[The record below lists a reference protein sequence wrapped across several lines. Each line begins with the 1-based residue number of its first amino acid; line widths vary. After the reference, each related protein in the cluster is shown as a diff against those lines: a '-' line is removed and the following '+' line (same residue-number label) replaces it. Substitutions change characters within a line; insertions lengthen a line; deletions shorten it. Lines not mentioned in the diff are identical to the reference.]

1 MKHFARNFLT
11 TTNMSNT
18 STAVQQ
24 QNTKPSVKALFERAD
39 VGKRFAEVLGKRAP
53 QFVTSI
59 LQLAASD
66 KVLANAD
73 PYTVYN
79 AAMTAASL
87 DLPVNKNLGFAW
99 IIGYKNNSK
108 GTTEAQFQL
117 GYKGYIQLAQRT
129 GQYAKINCVEV
140 YANQFKGWNALTEEL
155 DADFSID
162 GIGNVVGY
170 CAYFRLL
177 NGYEKT
183 VYWSSEKVKTHA
195 GRFSKTFRFN
205 DSTWKTDFDAMAK
218 KTVLKNTLSTWGI
231 LSVEL
236 QNALKVDQAV
246 IKNEEE
252 VDYPDYQDANVLS
265 KEEERM
271 LAMIDA
277 AESAEEL
284 YALAPN
290 VMESM
295 GDKYKAKLETFV
307 EKAPI
312 KEEKKGKAVKAEIS
326 FEYFKMKVDAC
337 KTYQEYQALL
347 PDAKDDEKKD
357 YLGRMMNEFVER
369 EMDVEEGKQMV
380 NINLFGN
387 E

>member
-1 MKHFARNFLT
+1 
-11 TTNMSNT
+11 MSNT
-18 STAVQQ
+18 NVAVQQ
-24 QNTKPSVKALFERAD
+24 QNNKPSVKSLFERPD

-66 KVLANAD
+66 KILAVAD

-99 IIGYKNNSK
+99 IIGYKNNAK
-108 GTTEAQFQL
+108 QTTEAQFQL

-140 YANQFKGWNALTEEL
+140 YENQFKGWNALTEEL
-155 DADFSID
+155 DADFSLE
-162 GIGNVVGY
+162 GSGRVVGY
-170 CAYFRLL
+170 CAFFRLL

-183 VYWSSEKVKTHA
+183 IYWSSEKVRAHA
-195 GRFSKTFRFN
+195 SRFSKNFKFN

-218 KTVLKNTLSTWGI
+218 KTVLKNMLSTWGI

-246 IKNEEE
+246 IKNEDE
-252 VDYPDYQDANVLS
+252 VEYPDYQDANVLS

-271 LAMIDA
+271 MQMI
-277 AESAEEL
+277 ESAQTEEEL
-284 YALAPN
+284 NALVPHM
-290 VMESM
+290 MESM
-295 GDKYKAKLETFV
+295 GERFNKKLESLQSANKP
-307 EKAPI
+307 EPKEAKKAS
-312 KEEKKGKAVKAEIS
+312 KKQDHPLD
-326 FEYFKMKVDAC
+326 YFKTLVDNC
-337 KTYQEYQALL
+337 KSYNDYEMLQSDANTQEKL
-347 PDAKDDEKKD
+347 D
-357 YLGRMMNEFVER
+357 YLNLKLDAFVDS
-369 EMDVEEGKQMV
+369 EMTKEVKGNGE
-380 NINLFGN
+380 LFG
-387 E
+387 

>member
-1 MKHFARNFLT
+1 
-11 TTNMSNT
+11 MSNNV
-18 STAVQQ
+18 AVQQ
-24 QNTKPSVKALFERAD
+24 QSNKPSVKALFERPD

-66 KVLANAD
+66 KILAVAD

-99 IIGYKNNSK
+99 IIGYKNNAK
-108 GTTEAQFQL
+108 QTTEAQFQL

-129 GQYAKINCVEV
+129 GQYSKINCVEV
-140 YANQFKGWNALTEEL
+140 YENQFKSWNALTEEL
-155 DADFSID
+155 DADFSSE
-162 GIGNVVGY
+162 GTGRVVGY
-170 CAYFRLL
+170 CGFFRLL

-183 VYWSSEKVKTHA
+183 VYWSSEKVKAHA
-195 GRFSKTFRFN
+195 TRFSKNFKFN

-218 KTVLKNTLSTWGI
+218 KTVLKNMLSTWGI

-252 VDYPDYQDANVLS
+252 VEYPDYQDANVLS

-271 LAMIDA
+271 MQMIDA
-277 AESAEEL
+277 AQTEEEL
-284 YALAPN
+284 NALVPHM
-290 VMESM
+290 MESM
-295 GDKYKAKLETFV
+295 GERFRNKLEQIQAAKPVVV
-307 EKAPI
+307 EEV
-312 KEEKKGKAVKAEIS
+312 KEEKKAAKKQQDHPI
-326 FEYFKMKVDAC
+326 EYFKSLVDNCKSYKDYEGLQEQANSQEKVD
-337 KTYQEYQALL
+337 YLN
-347 PDAKDDEKKD
+347 AKID
-357 YLGRMMNEFVER
+357 EFVNA
-369 EMDVEEGKQMV
+369 EMEKQSKSTTTDGG
-380 NINLFGN
+380 LF
-387 E
+387 